1 MTDSEQR
8 AAAKE
13 FAKKW
18 RGRGDEKSDTQSFWL
33 SLLRDVYGVEKPE
46 EMIEFERRVKLG
58 HVSFIDAY
66 IPTTEV
72 LIEQKSRDVNLMTR
86 SRQSD
91 LKWLSPYA
99 QAKRYANNLSY
110 ADKTRWIVT
119 CNFRSFNIHDMM
131 RPHDP
136 PETVL
141 LENLEKEYY
150 RLQFLVDS
158 KADRSQRETDVSIKA
173 GELVGVLYDLL
184 IKQYKNPNDPF
195 SLRSLNMLCVRLV
208 FCLYAEDAG
217 VFGKRNAF
225 HDYMKQ
231 FEARN
236 FRNALIELFQVLDQ
250 NYDERDPYLNDDLA
264 AFPYVNGGLFADE
277 NVEIPQFTEEI
288 RNVIL
293 SKASEDFDWSEIS
306 PTIFGAVFES
316 TLNPET
322 RRVRKVSRF
331 QSRRSLRR
339 NRYAAGTPEGARG
352 ER

>member
-1 MTDSEQR
+1 
-8 AAAKE
+8 
-13 FAKKW
+13 
-18 RGRGDEKSDTQSFWL
+18 
-33 SLLRDVYGVEKPE
+33 
-46 EMIEFERRVKLG
+46 MIEFERRVKLG

-195 SLRSLNMLCVRLV
+195 SLRSLNMPCVRLV

-250 NYDERDPYLNDDLA
+250 NHDERDPYLNDDLA